1 MHILMFSSDMYV
13 VYKEGDF
20 PMSTQTEE
28 NKAIVRRNYE
38 TADKNDLTT
47 FSEQLA
53 PDIAVHLPGMPS
65 PLNRE
70 ALIQMMNVMFSGLTQ
85 RQHVFEDQIAEG
97 DKVATRLTLHA
108 VHTGEFQGMPATGK
122 QIAVRQMAIHRIR
135 NGKIVEVWTSSD
147 DVGMM
152 QQLGLMPSQAD
163 Q

>member
-1 MHILMFSSDMYV
+1 
-13 VYKEGDF
+13 
-20 PMSTQTEE
+20 MSTQIEQ
-28 NKAIVRRNYE
+28 NKALVRRSYE
-38 TADKNDLTT
+38 SADKNDLKT

-53 PDIAVHLPGMPS
+53 PDIAVHLPGMPG

-122 QIAVRQMAIHRIR
+122 QIVMAQTTIHRIW
-135 NGKIVEVWTSSD
+135 NGKIVEVWVSSD

>member
-1 MHILMFSSDMYV
+1 
-13 VYKEGDF
+13 
-20 PMSTQTEE
+20 MSTQTEQ
-28 NKAIVRRNYE
+28 NKVIVRRNYE
-38 TADKNDLTT
+38 TADRNDLTT

-53 PDIAVHLPGMPS
+53 PDLVLHYPRMPG

-122 QIAVRQMAIHRIR
+122 EIVVPQIAIHRIQ
-135 NGKIVEVWTSSD
+135 NGKIVEVWVSSD
-147 DVGMM
+147 DISMIK
-152 QQLGLMPSQAD
+152 QLGLMPSQAD

>member
-1 MHILMFSSDMYV
+1 
-13 VYKEGDF
+13 
-20 PMSTQTEE
+20 MSTQTEE

-53 PDIAVHLPGMPS
+53 PDIAVHLPGMPG

-70 ALIQMMNVMFSGLTQ
+70 ALVKMMNVMFSGLTQ

-122 QIAVRQMAIHRIR
+122 KIVVQQTAIHRIR
-135 NGKIVEVWTSSD
+135 DNKIVEVWVSSD
-147 DVGMM
+147 DVGML
-152 QQLGLMPSQAD
+152 QQLGLMPLQAD

>member
-1 MHILMFSSDMYV
+1 
-13 VYKEGDF
+13 
-20 PMSTQTEE
+20 MSTQIEQ

-38 TADKNDLTT
+38 TADRNDLTT

-53 PDIAVHLPGMPS
+53 PDLVLHYPGMPG

-70 ALIQMMNVMFSGLTQ
+70 ALLQMMNVMFSGLTQ

-108 VHTGEFQGMPATGK
+108 VHTGEFQGMPATGR
-122 QIAVRQMAIHRIR
+122 QIAMAQTAIHRIQ
-135 NGKIVEVWTSSD
+135 NGKIVEVWVSSD
-147 DVGMM
+147 DISMM
-152 QQLGLMPSQAD
+152 KQLGLMSSQAN

>member
-1 MHILMFSSDMYV
+1 
-13 VYKEGDF
+13 
-20 PMSTQTEE
+20 MSTHAEE

-53 PDIAVHLPGMPS
+53 PNVAVHLPGMPG

-70 ALIQMMNVMFSGLTQ
+70 ALIQMMNVMFSGLKQ

-108 VHTGEFQGMPATGK
+108 VHAGEFQGMPATGK
-122 QIAVRQMAIHRIR
+122 QIAVPQIALHRIQ
-135 NGKIVEVWTSSD
+135 NGKIAEVWVSSD
-147 DVGMM
+147 DVSMM

>member
-1 MHILMFSSDMYV
+1 
-13 VYKEGDF
+13 
-20 PMSTQTEE
+20 MSTQIEQ

-38 TADKNDLTT
+38 AADKNDLTT

-53 PDIAVHLPGMPS
+53 PDIAVHLPGMPG

-97 DKVATRLTLHA
+97 DKVVTRLTLHA

-122 QIAVRQMAIHRIR
+122 QIAVPQTAIHRIR
-135 NGKIVEVWTSSD
+135 NGKIVEVWVSSD
-147 DVGMM
+147 DVSMM

-163 Q
+163 

>member
-1 MHILMFSSDMYV
+1 
-13 VYKEGDF
+13 
-20 PMSTQTEE
+20 MSTHTEQ
-28 NKAIVRRNYE
+28 NKTIVRRSYE
-38 TADKNDLTT
+38 TADKNDLTR

-53 PDIAVHLPGMPS
+53 PDVAVHLPGMPG

-85 RQHVFEDQIAEG
+85 RQHVFKDQIAEG

-108 VHTGEFQGMPATGK
+108 VHTGEFQGMPATGR
-122 QIAVRQMAIHRIR
+122 QIAMVQTTIHRIR
-135 NGKIVEVWTSSD
+135 DGKIAEVWVSSD
-147 DVGMM
+147 DVSMM

>member
-1 MHILMFSSDMYV
+1 
-13 VYKEGDF
+13 
-20 PMSTQTEE
+20 MSTQTEQ

-53 PDIAVHLPGMPS
+53 PDIAVNLPGMPG

-108 VHTGEFQGMPATGK
+108 VHTGEFQGMPATGN
-122 QIAVRQMAIHRIR
+122 QIVVPQIAIHRIQ
-135 NGKIVEVWTSSD
+135 NGKIVEVWVSSD
-147 DVGMM
+147 DVSMM

>member
-1 MHILMFSSDMYV
+1 
-13 VYKEGDF
+13 
-20 PMSTQTEE
+20 MSTQTEQ

-38 TADKNDLTT
+38 TADKNDLTA

-53 PDIAVHLPGMPS
+53 PDLVLHYPGMPG

-70 ALIQMMNVMFSGLTQ
+70 ALLQMMNVMFSGLTQ

-108 VHTGEFQGMPATGK
+108 VHTGEFQGMSATGK
-122 QIAVRQMAIHRIR
+122 QIAMAQTAIHRIR
-135 NGKIVEVWTSSD
+135 DGKIAEVWISSD

-152 QQLGLMPSQAD
+152 KQLGLMPSQAD

>member
-1 MHILMFSSDMYV
+1 
-13 VYKEGDF
+13 
-20 PMSTQTEE
+20 MSTQTEQ
-28 NKAIVRRNYE
+28 NKSIVRRSYE

-53 PDIAVHLPGMPS
+53 PDLVLHYPGMPG

-70 ALIQMMNVMFSGLTQ
+70 ALIQMMNVMFSGLTE

-108 VHTGEFQGMPATGK
+108 VHTGEFQGLPATGK
-122 QIAVRQMAIHRIR
+122 QIAMAQTTIHRIR
-135 NGKIVEVWTSSD
+135 DGKIVEVWVSSD
-147 DVGMM
+147 DISMM
-152 QQLGLMPSQAD
+152 KQLGLMPSQAD

>member
-1 MHILMFSSDMYV
+1 
-13 VYKEGDF
+13 
-20 PMSTQTEE
+20 MSTQIEQ

-38 TADKNDLTT
+38 TADRNDLTT

-53 PDIAVHLPGMPS
+53 PEIAVHLPGMPGS
-65 PLNRE
+65 LNRE
-70 ALIQMMNVMFSGLTQ
+70 ALIQMMKAMFSGLTQ

-122 QIAVRQMAIHRIR
+122 QIAVPQIAIHRIR
-135 NGKIVEVWTSSD
+135 DSKIAEVWVSSD
-147 DVGMM
+147 DVSMM
-152 QQLGLMPSQAD
+152 QQLGLMSSQAD

>member
-1 MHILMFSSDMYV
+1 
-13 VYKEGDF
+13 
-20 PMSTQTEE
+20 MSTQIEQ

-38 TADKNDLTT
+38 TADRNDLTT

-53 PDIAVHLPGMPS
+53 PEIAVHLPGMPG

-70 ALIQMMNVMFSGLTQ
+70 ALLQMMNIMFSGLTQ

-108 VHTGEFQGMPATGK
+108 VHTGEFQGMAATGK
-122 QIAVRQMAIHRIR
+122 QIAMSQTTIHRIR
-135 NGKIVEVWTSSD
+135 NGKIVEVWVSSD
-147 DVGMM
+147 DVDMM

>member
-1 MHILMFSSDMYV
+1 
-13 VYKEGDF
+13 
-20 PMSTQTEE
+20 MSTQTEQ
-28 NKAIVRRNYE
+28 NKAIVRRSYE

-53 PDIAVHLPGMPS
+53 PDLVLHYLGMPG

-70 ALIQMMNVMFSGLTQ
+70 SLIQMMNVMFSGLTQ

-97 DKVATRLTLHA
+97 DKVVTRLTLHA
-108 VHTGEFQGMPATGK
+108 VHTGEFQGMPGTGK
-122 QIAVRQMAIHRIR
+122 QIAVPQIAIHRIR
-135 NGKIVEVWTSSD
+135 DGKIAEAWVSSD
-147 DVGMM
+147 DIGMM

>member
-1 MHILMFSSDMYV
+1 
-13 VYKEGDF
+13 
-20 PMSTQTEE
+20 MSTQTEQ

-53 PDIAVHLPGMPS
+53 PDLVLHYPGMPG

-108 VHTGEFQGMPATGK
+108 VHTGEFQGMPATDK
-122 QIAVRQMAIHRIR
+122 HIAVPQTSIHRIR
-135 NGKIVEVWTSSD
+135 DGKIAEVWVSSD

-152 QQLGLMPSQAD
+152 KQLGLMPSQAD

>member
-1 MHILMFSSDMYV
+1 
-13 VYKEGDF
+13 
-20 PMSTQTEE
+20 MSTQTEQ

-53 PDIAVHLPGMPS
+53 PDLVLHYPGMPG

-85 RQHVFEDQIAEG
+85 RQHVFEDQIAED

-122 QIAVRQMAIHRIR
+122 QIGVPQTTIHRIQ
-135 NGKIVEVWTSSD
+135 NGKIVEVWVSSD
-147 DVGMM
+147 DISMM
-152 QQLGLMPSQAD
+152 KQLGLMPLQGE
-163 Q
+163 

>member
-1 MHILMFSSDMYV
+1 
-13 VYKEGDF
+13 
-20 PMSTQTEE
+20 MSTQTEQ

-38 TADKNDLTT
+38 SADKNDLTT

-53 PDIAVHLPGMPS
+53 PDLVLHYPGMPG

-85 RQHVFEDQIAEG
+85 RQHVFEDQIAED

-108 VHTGEFQGMPATGK
+108 IHTGEFQGMPATGK
-122 QIAVRQMAIHRIR
+122 QIVVPQIAIHRIQ
-135 NGKIVEVWTSSD
+135 NGKIVEVWVSSD
-147 DVGMM
+147 DISMM
-152 QQLGLMPSQAD
+152 KQLGLMPSQAE

>member
-1 MHILMFSSDMYV
+1 
-13 VYKEGDF
+13 
-20 PMSTQTEE
+20 MSTPTEQ

-53 PDIAVHLPGMPS
+53 PDIAVNMPGMPG

-70 ALIQMMNVMFSGLTQ
+70 ALIQMMNVMFSGLTE
-85 RQHVFEDQIAEG
+85 RQHMFEDQIAEG
-97 DKVATRLTLHA
+97 DKVVTRLTLHA
-108 VHTGEFQGMPATGK
+108 VHTGEFQGMPGTGK
-122 QIAVRQMAIHRIR
+122 QIAVRQTAIHRIR
-135 NGKIVEVWTSSD
+135 DGKIAEVWVSSD
-147 DVGMM
+147 DISMM

>member
-1 MHILMFSSDMYV
+1 
-13 VYKEGDF
+13 
-20 PMSTQTEE
+20 MSTQTEQ

-53 PDIAVHLPGMPS
+53 PDLVLHYPGMPG

-70 ALIQMMNVMFSGLTQ
+70 ALLQMMNVMFSGLTK

-108 VHTGEFQGMPATGK
+108 VHTGEFKGLPATGK
-122 QIAVRQMAIHRIR
+122 QIVVPQTTIHRIQ
-135 NGKIVEVWTSSD
+135 NGQIVEVWVSSD
-147 DVGMM
+147 DISMM
-152 QQLGLMPSQAD
+152 KQLGLMPSQAD

>member
-1 MHILMFSSDMYV
+1 
-13 VYKEGDF
+13 
-20 PMSTQTEE
+20 MSTQTEQ

-53 PDIAVHLPGMPS
+53 PDLVLHYPGMPGQ
-65 PLNRE
+65 LNRE

-85 RQHVFEDQIAEG
+85 RQHVFEDQIAED

-122 QIAVRQMAIHRIR
+122 QIGVPQTTIHRIQ
-135 NGKIVEVWTSSD
+135 NGKIVEVWVSSD
-147 DVGMM
+147 DISMM
-152 QQLGLMPSQAD
+152 KQLGLMPLQGE
-163 Q
+163 

>member
-1 MHILMFSSDMYV
+1 
-13 VYKEGDF
+13 
-20 PMSTQTEE
+20 MSTQTEQ
-28 NKAIVRRNYE
+28 NKVIVRRNYE

-53 PDIAVHLPGMPS
+53 PDLVLHYPGMPG

-108 VHTGEFQGMPATGK
+108 VHTGEFQGTPATGR
-122 QIAVRQMAIHRIR
+122 QIVVPQIAIHRIQ
-135 NGKIVEVWTSSD
+135 NGKIVEVWVSSD
-147 DVGMM
+147 DISMM
-152 QQLGLMPSQAD
+152 KQLGLMPLQAE

>member
-1 MHILMFSSDMYV
+1 
-13 VYKEGDF
+13 
-20 PMSTQTEE
+20 MSTQTEQ
-28 NKAIVRRNYE
+28 NKAIVRSSYGS
-38 TADKNDLTT
+38 ADKNDLTA

-53 PDIAVHLPGMPS
+53 PDVVMHLPGRPG

-70 ALIQMMNVMFSGLTQ
+70 SLIQMMNVMFSGLTQ

-108 VHTGEFQGMPATGK
+108 VHTGEFQSLQGTGK
-122 QIAVRQMAIHRIR
+122 QIAVSQTAIHRIQ
-135 NGKIVEVWTSSD
+135 NGKIAEVWVSSD

>member
-1 MHILMFSSDMYV
+1 
-13 VYKEGDF
+13 
-20 PMSTQTEE
+20 MSTQTEE

-70 ALIQMMNVMFSGLTQ
+70 VLIQMMNVMFSGLTQ

>member
-1 MHILMFSSDMYV
+1 
-13 VYKEGDF
+13 
-20 PMSTQTEE
+20 MSTQIEQ

-38 TADKNDLTT
+38 TADSNDLTT

-53 PDIAVHLPGMPS
+53 PEIAVHLPGMPG

-70 ALIQMMNVMFSGLTQ
+70 ALIQMMKAMFSGLTQ

-108 VHTGEFQGMPATGK
+108 VHTGEFQGMPATGR
-122 QIAVRQMAIHRIR
+122 QIAMAQTAIHRIQ
-135 NGKIVEVWTSSD
+135 NGKIVEVWVSSD
-147 DVGMM
+147 DISMM
-152 QQLGLMPSQAD
+152 KQLGLMPSQAN

>member
-1 MHILMFSSDMYV
+1 
-13 VYKEGDF
+13 
-20 PMSTQTEE
+20 MSIQTEQ

-38 TADKNDLTT
+38 TADNNDLTT

-53 PDIAVHLPGMPS
+53 PDLVLYYPGMPG

-70 ALIQMMNVMFSGLTQ
+70 ALIHVMNVMFSGLTQ

-97 DKVATRLTLHA
+97 DKVVTRLTLHA

-122 QIAVRQMAIHRIR
+122 QIVVPQVAIHRIQ
-135 NGKIVEVWTSSD
+135 NGKIVEVWVSSD
-147 DVGMM
+147 DISMM
-152 QQLGLMPSQAD
+152 KQLGLMPSQAD